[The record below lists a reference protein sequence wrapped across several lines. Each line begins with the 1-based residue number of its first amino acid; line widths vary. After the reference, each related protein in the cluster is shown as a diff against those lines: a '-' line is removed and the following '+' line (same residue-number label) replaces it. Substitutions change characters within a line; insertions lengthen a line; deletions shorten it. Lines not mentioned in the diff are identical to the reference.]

1 MDTCYYDRK
10 SMVLISVAV
19 DTEVYCN
26 VCKWANT
33 TFVIPVGVLNAWCS
47 QH

>member
-1 MDTCYYDRK
+1 MIGYYDRK
-10 SMVLISVAV
+10 SMVFISVAV

-33 TFVIPVGVLNAWCS
+33 TFVFPMGVSNTWCS